1 MEYEATKGDF
11 EEFHGSRNYTSALF
25 ALILCDNT
33 SFYPQSDLKM
43 EFDRKGIGG
52 NSIS

>member
-1 MEYEATKGDF
+1 MEYEATKADF

-25 ALILCDNT
+25 ALIWCDDI
-33 SFYPQSDLKM
+33 SLYPQSDLEM